1 MKRHPSL
8 FRLSH
13 HHQHVLVQAK
23 RLGRARGEEPDKASA
38 FASEFLALWESRGA
52 DHFREEEEILLPML
66 ARHARV
72 RREEISE
79 MLFQHAEIRSLIDR
93 IAEALDGEGP
103 LPVPLLVELG
113 ESLERHV
120 RLEEQVIFP
129 LVEATL
135 PQDEMD
141 RLRERLEQAS

>member
-1 MKRHPSL
+1 
-8 FRLSH
+8 
-13 HHQHVLVQAK
+13 
-23 RLGRARGEEPDKASA
+23 
-38 FASEFLALWESRGA
+38 
-52 DHFREEEEILLPML
+52 ML

-103 LPVPLLVELG
+103 LPVSLLVELG

-141 RLRERLEQAS
+141 RLRERLEQAG